1 MPSVW
6 TVESLQIKKNM
17 IEIQG
22 IAPDM
27 IANNLDPFR
36 PTHPGEVIK
45 DEIEYRH
52 ITQKELAEKMEVS
65 YNILNDVV
73 NGKRAMSSKFALLF
87 EAVLGI
93 PAHILTGLQAD
104 YDLQIAKRDQ
114 SFLKKLQNIK
124 KIAAVL

>member
-1 MPSVW
+1 
-6 TVESLQIKKNM
+6 
-17 IEIQG
+17 
-22 IAPDM
+22 M

-93 PAHILTGLQAD
+93 HAHILTELQAD
-104 YDLQIAKRDQ
+104 YDLQLAKRDQ

>member
-1 MPSVW
+1 
-6 TVESLQIKKNM
+6 
-17 IEIQG
+17 
-22 IAPDM
+22 M

-52 ITQKELAEKMEVS
+52 ITQKELAERMEVS

-87 EAVLGI
+87 AAVLGI
-93 PAHILTGLQAD
+93 PAHTLTGLQAD

>member
-1 MPSVW
+1 
-6 TVESLQIKKNM
+6 M

-22 IAPDM
+22 ISPDM
-27 IANNLDPFR
+27 IANNLGPFK

-65 YNILNDVV
+65 YNILNEVV
-73 NGKRAMSSKFALLF
+73 NGKRAMSSKFALLC

-104 YDLQIAKRDQ
+104 YDLQVAKRDQ
-114 SFLKKLQNIK
+114 SFLKKLKGIK